1 MVWII
6 SHRAM
11 ALSFGYG
18 RMPRKKNYPFKLP
31 PPVAQFD
38 YLEIFSAPLLAD
50 INMDGIVDD
59 ADLLLVLF
67 DFGATGACMAAD
79 LNRDGIVD
87 DADLLQVLFHFGSG
101 C

>member
-1 MVWII
+1 
-6 SHRAM
+6 
-11 ALSFGYG
+11 
-18 RMPRKKNYPFKLP
+18 
-31 PPVAQFD
+31 
-38 YLEIFSAPLLAD
+38 LEIFSAPLLAD

-67 DFGATGACMAAD
+67 EFGATGACMAAD

>member
-1 MVWII
+1 VDYIPSGDGSFFWVW
-6 SHRAM
+6 AD
-11 ALSFGYG
+11 A
-18 RMPRKKNYPFKLP
+18 PKKKPTPLRIP

>member
-1 MVWII
+1 M
-6 SHRAM
+6 
-11 ALSFGYG
+11 GG
-18 RMPRKKNYPFKLP
+18 CPEKTYPFKDS

>member
-1 MVWII
+1 VDYIPSGDGSFFWVW
-6 SHRAM
+6 AD
-11 ALSFGYG
+11 A
-18 RMPRKKNYPFKLP
+18 PKKTYPFKDS

-67 DFGATGACMAAD
+67 DFWG
-79 LNRDGIVD
+79 NRRMY
-87 DADLLQVLFHFGSG
+87 G
-101 C
+101 CRFES